1 MAAKRKQTDE
11 DQTEEEI
18 PQSGDPLI
26 LTISEIN
33 KLSDEEKQAFRQA
46 GGTTIEG

>member
-11 DQTEEEI
+11 NQTEEEI
-18 PQSGDPLI
+18 PKSGDPLV

-33 KLSDEEKQAFRQA
+33 KLSDKEKQAFREA
-46 GGTTIEG
+46 GGTSIEG